1 MPNVSHNASLSM
13 QHSEKSI
20 CVFVRRERGAT
31 QSNFGCSITIAWSG
45 RGERWLMAE
54 VPDGVVLLMIG
65 LEPSPTCSL
74 VARTHLSGTCGQNN
88 QRITTKRVTRKWQD
102 NGLFSKHLI
111 ESSLYS
117 QAGESFSGN
126 LFYPV
131 MSAIGHSIS
140 ERLQKCVALCIL
152 LHVGLKQVFF
162 FLQLEN

>member
-111 ESSLYS
+111 ESSTAK
-117 QAGESFSGN
+117 QGN
-126 LFYPV
+126 RFQEIFFILSCRPLGTQFRRDYKNVLLFAFYCT
-131 MSAIGHSIS
+131 SA
-140 ERLQKCVALCIL
+140 
-152 LHVGLKQVFF
+152 
-162 FLQLEN
+162 